1 MGVEQGYSKIAT
13 SGLVFA
19 YDTGDQRNAYKGKPG
34 YNVAANIGYNV
45 GNNNITYDPGYFFIT
60 TIGAETVNIPALGT
74 YDNVKFATI
83 NNGYTGYGTGGN
95 FNCCPSLFNYGSSLT
110 TGVTGNT
117 LYTYSIIYK
126 CQSGYTHPNFMYR
139 YEYNG
144 GTYLTE
150 AGVFDTSKRVDLGD
164 GWYWAYNT
172 FTTQPTCN
180 TLALI
185 GLWYYQYN
193 TPDKVWVKDAMIVQ
207 GDYKLP
213 PLNFLSGNQTRSST
227 QGLLDISGTGT
238 SINLSNV
245 SFDTNA
251 QYYFDGTDDYINLGM
266 ISAGMAGAS
275 QATMELVINM
285 TFPNT
290 YQQIFGFRD
299 DNQFDFFFLA
309 FSGGS
314 SEFRVRNSA
323 GTYYDLNPNISSY
336 AGKPTHIVFCVGPEG
351 RKVYANGVLIA
362 SNATWTGNLAG
373 VSPFNIGRNASNMWF
388 ATGTMPVAKLYRKQL
403 TQDEVLQNYNHYK
416 TRFNIT

>member
-19 YDTGDQRNAYKGKPG
+19 YDTGDQRNSYKGKPG
-34 YNVAANIGYNV
+34 YNVAANVADSI

-60 TIGAETVNIPALGT
+60 TVGAETVNIPALGT
-74 YDNVKFATI
+74 YDNVRFCAI

-95 FNCCPSLFNYGSSLT
+95 FNCCPALFNYGLPMT
-110 TGVTGNT
+110 VGVTGNT

-126 CQSGYTHPNFMYR
+126 TQSGYTNPNFMYR
-139 YEYNG
+139 YEYNV

-150 AGVFDTSKRVDLGD
+150 AGAFDASKRVDLGD

-172 FTTQPTCN
+172 FTTQPTCDR
-180 TLALI
+180 LFLY
-185 GLWYYQYN
+185 LFYYQYN

-245 SFDTNA
+245 SFNSNA
-251 QYYFDGTDDYINLGM
+251 QYYFDGTDDYIDFGTV
-266 ISAGMAGAS
+266 SAGMGGAS

-285 TFPNT
+285 TFPSSL
-290 YQQIFGFRD
+290 QQLFGFRND
-299 DNQFDFFFLA
+299 STFDFFFLVFA
-309 FSGGS
+309 GGG

-323 GTYYDLNPNISSY
+323 GTIYDLNPALASY

-362 SNATWTGNLAG
+362 SNATWTGTLGSSA
-373 VSPFNIGRNASNMWF
+373 PFNIGRNAGNIWF
-388 ATGTMPVAKLYRKQL
+388 ANGAMPVAKLYTKQL
-403 TQDEVLQNYNHYK
+403 TANEVLSNFNHYK